1 MGDDTRERRHEL
13 GLFLRARRQRTAPED
28 IGLPGSGRR
37 RTPGLRRE
45 ELAAAAG
52 ISTTWYTFLE
62 QGRDVRASD
71 QVLTAI
77 ANALRLDDAERAH
90 LVAIST
96 DDRVDT
102 RDFEYLAPEVADVP
116 GLMEPNPAY
125 VTGSSYDLLAGDR
138 AASELF
144 PGAFEVQRPNLARWV
159 FTDPVARDVLV
170 DWADVAQ
177 GLLARL
183 RANAGRHPGSS
194 RFAQL
199 ERELRTGSAE
209 ADAWWPRY
217 DIAASRHGVKR
228 VRTPSGE
235 ERTLAHV
242 SFQVADQPE
251 QILTVYRDAEQR
263 TAAPRPGP
271 AQPTA

>member
-28 IGLPGSGRR
+28 IGLVGSGRR

-102 RDFEYLAPEVADVP
+102 LDFEYVAPDVADVP
-116 GLMEPNPAY
+116 DLLDPNPAY
-125 VTGSSYDLLAGDR
+125 VTGSSYDLLAANR
-138 AASELF
+138 SAVELF
-144 PGAFEVQRPNLARWV
+144 PGAFGEPRPNLARWV
-159 FTDPVARDVLV
+159 FTEPIAREVLV
-170 DWADVAQ
+170 DWSDVAQ

-183 RANAGRHPGSS
+183 RANAGRHPGSA
-194 RFAQL
+194 RFAAL
-199 ERELRTGSAE
+199 ERELRGASAE
-209 ADAWWPRY
+209 ADAWWARY
-217 DIAASRHGVKR
+217 DIAASSHGVKR
-228 VRTPSGE
+228 VRTRSGE
-235 ERTLAHV
+235 ERILTHV
-242 SFQVADQPE
+242 SFQVADQPD
-251 QILTVYRDAEQR
+251 QVLTVYRDAVR
-263 TAAPRPGP
+263 R
-271 AQPTA
+271 